1 MNDECQRPP
10 GRIMPIEGVAIAG
23 VGDDSEHAEP
33 WSVAQSENNGWAGA
47 LPPIKTRRQCETAEY
62 IGITKPET
70 PPAWVPEIRP
80 PNPDETPIPVAP
92 RAAGGLRI
100 GFVTGALIAAIGLGW
115 AGGWNLYRLF
125 VPSTKLQRHAHH
137 DGARGRTQEIA
148 SGATNVHEISLLP
161 SNDPDPSHSVVRQ
174 SPASDAQP
182 AVSSPVSPIVQQ
194 NTTSLNVAAA
204 PVQPAEKKFRPRLT
218 PTPDTRPKTIPGWTV
233 RDVFGGTAVLEG
245 PGGIRKVSV
254 GDTIP
259 GVGRVDSIVR
269 WGNRWIVAT
278 SRGLMTMN

>member
-1 MNDECQRPP
+1 MNDECQRRP

-23 VGDDSEHAEP
+23 VGDDSGRAGP
-33 WSVAQSENNGWAGA
+33 WSVAQSENNGWAGT
-47 LPPIKTRRQCETAEY
+47 LPPIKRGPQCETAEY

-70 PPAWVPEIRP
+70 PLAWVPEIRP

-125 VPSTKLQRHAHH
+125 VPSTKLQQHAHH
-137 DGARGRTQEIA
+137 NDARGRTQEIA
-148 SGATNVHEISLLP
+148 SGATNEISLLP

-174 SPASDAQP
+174 SPASGTQP

-204 PVQPAEKKFRPRLT
+204 PVEPAEKKFRPRLT